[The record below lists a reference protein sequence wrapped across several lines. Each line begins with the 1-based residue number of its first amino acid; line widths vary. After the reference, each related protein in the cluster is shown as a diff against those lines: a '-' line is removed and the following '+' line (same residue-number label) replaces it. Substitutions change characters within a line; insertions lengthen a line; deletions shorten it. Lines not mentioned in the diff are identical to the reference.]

1 MALSILSLGRFE
13 ALQAMSTVLSRGFM
27 TGSPPP
33 AFAATM
39 ISLTSFEN
47 ILPRLASIAPF
58 LRLMVLHLECPD
70 MCCCAFLLRA
80 GSGHFV
86 VCG

>member
-1 MALSILSLGRFE
+1 
-13 ALQAMSTVLSRGFM
+13 
-27 TGSPPP
+27 
-33 AFAATM
+33 
-39 ISLTSFEN
+39 LTSFEN